1 MPLIHE
7 RTFRVRHHE
16 CDIHRIVRD
25 ASYLRF
31 MQETAFDASAAAG
44 YGQRRYVAIG
54 KLWLIR
60 ETDVDFISPLRYGD
74 MVRVKTWVADFRR
87 VRSRRMYELTK
98 EGSGELVARAHTDW
112 AFLDRTTGRPALSPT
127 RLSRLSS
134 PKARRLRSIRAN
146 AFPLPPLHRQ
156 A

>member
-7 RTFRVRHHE
+7 RSFRVRHHE

-60 ETDVDFISPLRYGD
+60 ETDVDFIRPLRYGD
-74 MVRVKTWVADFRR
+74 TVRVKTWVADFRR
-87 VRSRRMYELTK
+87 VQSCLLYTSRC
-98 EGSGELVARAHTDW
+98 V
-112 AFLDRTTGRPALSPT
+112 
-127 RLSRLSS
+127 
-134 PKARRLRSIRAN
+134 
-146 AFPLPPLHRQ
+146 
-156 A
+156 